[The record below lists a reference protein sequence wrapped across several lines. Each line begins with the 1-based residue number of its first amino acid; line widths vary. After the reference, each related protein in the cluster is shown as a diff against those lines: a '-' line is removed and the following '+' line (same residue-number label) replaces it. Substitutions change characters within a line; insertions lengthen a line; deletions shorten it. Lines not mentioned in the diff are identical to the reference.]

1 MRWSL
6 LRQPTWNQTLFY
18 SWSMKYWQVI
28 ANDLIRDGW
37 SLGWMSFVTDRG
49 ENMFSLDA
57 HAPDGRLFVV
67 QADEPLPAFIELEAQ
82 CMWARPRSHPD
93 GANAAIITSAVA

>member
-1 MRWSL
+1 
-6 LRQPTWNQTLFY
+6 
-18 SWSMKYWQVI
+18 MKYWQVI
-28 ANDLIRDGW
+28 ADDLIRDGW

-49 ENMFSLDA
+49 ENMFSVDA

-82 CMWARPRSHPD
+82 CTWARPRPHLDADSTLIASP
-93 GANAAIITSAVA
+93 AA